1 MSADRRIEDT
11 IEPAEIAVLAL
22 GRLRQGVRARPLATL
37 AVVFGAGF
45 VLGRGLP
52 SVVVRLGSAFALRAV
67 AHRVMTEMRAG
78 VVSGPREGSGGTTY
92 GDRFGADA

>member
-1 MSADRRIEDT
+1 MNGDRRIEDT

-37 AVVFGAGF
+37 AMVFGAGF

-52 SVVVRLGSAFALRAV
+52 GIVVRLGSAFALRTV
-67 AHRVMTEMRAG
+67 ARRVVAQMHAG
-78 VVSGPREGSGGTTY
+78 VAPGTRQASGGTTY
-92 GDRFGADA
+92 GDRDGAGA